1 MGLVNC
7 DVPDDLSSTAMPFN
21 ASYTPKGKDSVKYI
35 FAANYGYIVKLYNT
49 RTPPASA
56 RSGIS
61 VLIRFRNASY
71 VEASILATPSTSV
84 PGAVTSPSSPTDAI
98 LASAPPVP

>member
-1 MGLVNC
+1 MPATRPRAKTESNISLQ
-7 DVPDDLSSTAMPFN
+7 PTTAISLSFITQE
-21 ASYTPKGKDSVKYI
+21 
-35 FAANYGYIVKLYNT
+35 L
-49 RTPPASA
+49 PPASA

-61 VLIRFRNASY
+61 TSIRFKNAFY

-84 PGAVTSPSSPTDAI
+84 PSAVTSPSSPTDAI